1 MKWLVAKFTSMFERL
16 LVWYWRHRAPV
27 TTPPYTWKTALADNV
42 QQQMNLAMPLRDTTA
57 IGKAKAVQMVAANI
71 DELFTGLNNIGTVHS
86 ARFDLIGDYLCI
98 ITVYDG
104 DHEVYIRD
112 FISVFGSV
120 FDAMIRVVAD
130 PPPWPCELYSAE
142 FVKWIN
148 DHEGFQIPTNLTTM
162 FPNETNLEN
171 LSRDLILLLDQNPYV
186 QIGRFSGY
194 PAMSTAQIRLAT
206 GIEW

>member
-1 MKWLVAKFTSMFERL
+1 MSRLVAALSQLMERA
-16 LVWYWRHRAPV
+16 LVRYWKWRAPV
-27 TTPPYTWKTALADNV
+27 PTPVWEWKTSLADNV
-42 QQQMNLAMPLRDTTA
+42 QQQMNLIMPLADTTA
-57 IGKAKAVQMVAANI
+57 VGRAKAVQMVAANI

-86 ARFDLIGDYLCI
+86 ARFDLIGDNLCI

-120 FDAMIRVVAD
+120 FDAMIKVVAD
-130 PPPWPCELYSAE
+130 PPPSPCEDFPAD
-142 FVKWIN
+142 FVKWVST
-148 DHEGFQIPTNLTTM
+148 HEAFQVPGDLSLM
-162 FPNETNLEN
+162 FPGEQNLLN
-171 LSRDLILLLDQNPYV
+171 LSRDLILLLDDNPNV

-194 PAMSTAQIRLAT
+194 PALSVAQLRLAA